1 MKMMHTEF
9 QGSTSLVVMVTPEE
23 KFFFFEEMRSRTS
36 EPYVWVEVCVEVDEQ
51 VERLVRHT
59 HVRNE
64 DGSFRQLGRV
74 VIGSVPKGNLVLLF
88 KICWICRTSCARGCV
103 QSISC
108 CQGCQ

>member
-1 MKMMHTEF
+1 
-9 QGSTSLVVMVTPEE
+9 MVTSEE

-36 EPYVWVEVCVEVDEQ
+36 EPQVWVEVCVEVDEQ

-64 DGSFRQLGRV
+64 DGSFRQLFHV
-74 VIGSVPKGNLVLLF
+74 VIG
-88 KICWICRTSCARGCV
+88 IGCV

>member
-1 MKMMHTEF
+1 
-9 QGSTSLVVMVTPEE
+9 
-23 KFFFFEEMRSRTS
+23 MRSRTS

-74 VIGSVPKGNLVLLF
+74 VIGSVPKGNL
-88 KICWICRTSCARGCV
+88 A
-103 QSISC
+103 
-108 CQGCQ
+108 